1 MTEQQAINKVLN
13 LARNEIGYKEKR
25 SNAYSDDKTANAG
38 GGNWTK
44 YARDLDAVTSFYNG
58 AKNGWPWCDVFVDWL
73 FYKSFGAAE
82 AMQILC
88 QPQKSAGAGCLYSA
102 GYYRSCGR
110 WSTTPHEGDQI
121 FFSYSAG
128 EVSHTGI
135 VEQISGNKV
144 ITIEGNTSD
153 CVARRSY
160 TIGASSIYG
169 YGRPRWQFATGTG
182 QGSIEVNED
191 TEIHTSGGQAY
202 VPVMDIMRLGTSGEA
217 VRQLQENLIKLGYSC
232 GPDGADGDYGRN
244 TVAAVK
250 KFQEDN
256 GLEPDGEAGP
266 MTQVAI
272 RQKLQALD
280 TKPSI
285 PVQPT
290 PEITPQAPAENTYTV
305 KAGDTLWSIAAK
317 HLGAGYKYPQ
327 IKKLNNLTSNTIKVG
342 QVLKLP

>member
-13 LARNEIGYKEKR
+13 LARSEIGYKEKR
-25 SNAYSDDKTANAG
+25 SNAQLDNKTANPG

-44 YARDLDAVTSFYNG
+44 YARDLDAITDFYNG

-73 FYKSFGAAE
+73 FYKSFGKKE
-82 AMQILC
+82 AMEMLC
-88 QPQKSAGAGCLYSA
+88 QPTHSMGAGCLYSA
-102 GYYRSCGR
+102 GYYKNNGR

-121 FFSYSAG
+121 FFSYSPG

-202 VPVMDIMRLGTSGEA
+202 VPVADIMRLGTSGEA
-217 VRQLQENLIKLGYSC
+217 VRQLQENLIKLGYNC

-250 KFQEDN
+250 KFQKDN
-256 GLEPDGEAGP
+256 GLEADGEAGP
-266 MTQVAI
+266 MTQTAI
-272 RQKLQALD
+272 RQKLQPLD
-280 TKPSI
+280 TKPSTPI
-285 PVQPT
+285 QPP
-290 PEITPQAPAENTYTV
+290 PEIRPEAPAENTYTV

>member
-13 LARNEIGYKEKR
+13 LARSEIGYKEKR
-25 SNAYSDDKTANAG
+25 SNAQLDNKTANPG

-44 YARDLDAVTSFYNG
+44 YARDLDAITDFYNG

-73 FYKSFGAAE
+73 FYKSFGKKE
-82 AMQILC
+82 AMEMLC
-88 QPQKSAGAGCLYSA
+88 QPTHSMGAGCLYSA
-102 GYYRSCGR
+102 GYYKNNGR

-121 FFSYSAG
+121 FFSYSPG

-169 YGRPRWQFATGTG
+169 YGRPRWWYATGAVIETNPDT
-182 QGSIEVNED
+182 QQTNETPVVAVLRKGS
-191 TEIHTSGGQAY
+191 
-202 VPVMDIMRLGTSGEA
+202 SGEA

-232 GPDGADGDYGRN
+232 GPDGADGEYGAN

-250 KFQEDN
+250 KFQKDN
-256 GLEPDGEAGP
+256 NLDADGEAGS
-266 MTQVAI
+266 MTQAAI
-272 RQKLQALD
+272 QKKIQAQV
-280 TKPSI
+280 TPKPM
-285 PVQPT
+285 PQPEQT
-290 PEITPQAPAENTYTV
+290 SSKTYTV

-317 HLGAGYKYPQ
+317 YLGAGYKYTK
-327 IKKLNNLTSNTIKVG
+327 IKKLNNLTTNTIKVG